1 MQFGAVTF
9 VLAETIFGELRAKFT
24 HNPIARD
31 FRNHARGRDRLAVAI
46 SVDDGGLG
54 ERKRND
60 GQPIDQDVLGRERE
74 CGDGVAHG
82 PVRCPQNV

>member
-31 FRNHARGRDRLAVAI
+31 FSDDTRGRDGLAVAI
-46 SVDDGGLG
+46 AVNDRGL
-54 ERKRND
+54 R
-60 GQPIDQDVLGRERE
+60 
-74 CGDGVAHG
+74 
-82 PVRCPQNV
+82 